1 MKKIVLL
8 ATAALMLVGSL
19 HARGGRGGYYYY
31 DGWNGWLVPFFIG
44 NMIGY
49 SVARQPVVYTNQPT
63 VIYTNTPPTMVEESY
78 TVQENEA
85 PIYEERWVYF
95 DDCKC
100 ERKVLINIQ
109 Q

>member
-8 ATAALMLVGSL
+8 ATASLLLAGSL

-49 SVARQPVVYTNQPT
+49 SVARQPVVYTTQPT
-63 VIYTNTPPTMVEESY
+63 VIYTNTPPTMVDDSY
-78 TVQENEA
+78 TIQENEA

-100 ERKVLINIQ
+100 ERKVLVNIQ

>member
-8 ATAALMLVGSL
+8 AASMLILAGSL
-19 HARGGRGGYYYY
+19 HARGGHVRYY
-31 DGWNGWLVPFFIG
+31 DGWNGWIAPLFIG
-44 NMIGY
+44 SILGY
-49 SVARQPVVYTNQPT
+49 SVARQPVVYTTSPT
-63 VIYTNTPPTMVEESY
+63 VIYTNSPVGMVEDRY
-78 TVQENEA
+78 VVQDDEA
-85 PIYEERWVYF
+85 PMYEERWVYF